1 MTATKWSATI
11 TNSGTNPHRV
21 PPRVITLKITV
32 FPPPQMHNLTFALR
46 GRLCSS
52 KVWMHWQT
60 KKNGNCPFLKD
71 TEGPTPT
78 CNMWIWI
85 RSEIKGKMIERHHW
99 DNWQKSSQDDVL
111 AEDIISVKLSWIWSF
126 YWGCLRAGPC
136 LGGQKGGRKRER
148 TQVRWARYH
157 EWP

>member
-1 MTATKWSATI
+1 MTATKWSVTSP
-11 TNSGTNPHRV
+11 TGEQTHVGYLLVWNSENHH
-21 PPRVITLKITV
+21 LF
-32 FPPPQMHNLTFALR
+32 FPQKHNLTFALR

-52 KVWMHWQT
+52 KEWMHWQT

-71 TEGPTPT
+71 TEGPMPT

-85 RSEIKGKMIERHHW
+85 RSEIKGKMIDRHHW

-111 AEDIISVKLSWIWSF
+111 VGDIISVKLSWIWSF
-126 YWGCLRAGPC
+126 YGGCLRAGPC

-148 TQVRWARYH
+148 TQIRWAHYH
-157 EWP
+157 EGP